1 MDCLKNDSKEYDNYI
16 DFVTEIN
23 KIRENLNFKIAED
36 RRKFGEIII
45 FFKITDENNIP
56 QDAIRLFGQN
66 KFVDAYNEKKISEMP
81 GAYKKNSENT
91 MTTGNRRF
99 NIFKKKPGAY
109 KKNSEKT
116 MTTGHRRFTIF
127 KKKPGAYKKNSE
139 KTMTTGHRRF
149 TIFKKKP
156 ASNCFQ
162 QVITRSSINFEPKI
176 SIPTGRSTIDTRPQS
191 RASRLTE
198 GSPYTGE
205 TGLVQS
211 ALADLTK
218 FQELE
223 FPEVVVLGSD
233 CHKEDWDLD
242 TDCTFCGLPRC
253 NPPPPIYRPV
263 DDLGR
268 VLCAF
273 IDLLISP
280 SAHAQTRAVI
290 EDTLE
295 KSVNP

>member
-1 MDCLKNDSKEYDNYI
+1 MPVGMASFQNEI
-16 DFVTEIN
+16 QTQQHRTQTRVIVVTKTHKYPCATTLRQRI
-23 KIRENLNFKIAED
+23 
-36 RRKFGEIII
+36 
-45 FFKITDENNIP
+45 
-56 QDAIRLFGQN
+56 QDTSL
-66 KFVDAYNEKKISEMP
+66 EL
-81 GAYKKNSENT
+81 T
-91 MTTGNRRF
+91 MTDLHRVILKCLLCQLERF
-99 NIFKKKPGAY
+99 DDSY
-109 KKNSEKT
+109 SE
-116 MTTGHRRFTIF
+116 HR
-127 KKKPGAYKKNSE
+127 A
-139 KTMTTGHRRF
+139 
-149 TIFKKKP
+149 
-156 ASNCFQ
+156 
-162 QVITRSSINFEPKI
+162 
-176 SIPTGRSTIDTRPQS
+176 
-191 RASRLTE
+191 
-198 GSPYTGE
+198 
-205 TGLVQS
+205 LVQS